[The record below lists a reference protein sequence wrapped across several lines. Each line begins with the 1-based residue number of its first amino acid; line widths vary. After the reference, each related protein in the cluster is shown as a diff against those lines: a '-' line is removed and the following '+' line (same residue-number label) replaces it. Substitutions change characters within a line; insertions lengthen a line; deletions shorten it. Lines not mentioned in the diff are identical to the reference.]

1 VRIEL
6 AGYRTVVTNVD
17 VKAGVEYP
25 LKLTLEL
32 VGFPGVPRGSRGF
45 PGVSRGSQGFPG
57 VPRK

>member
-6 AGYRTVVTNVD
+6 AGYRTVVTTVD

-32 VGFPGVPRGSRGF
+32 VGFPGG
-45 PGVSRGSQGFPG
+45 
-57 VPRK
+57 PRK